1 MTAAE
6 RDPRRRAP
14 RARRRGRRPGGADTR
29 DALLTAARTEF
40 AERGFDGAT
49 VRVIADRA
57 GVDPAM
63 VNHWFGGK
71 EALFTAALD
80 LPIDPSTL
88 VAEVVP
94 GDPSTWAS
102 GSSSASSRSG
112 TTPAAVAGSPHSS
125 AASRATRPPP
135 R

>member
-6 RDPRRRAP
+6 RTPGAEPAR
-14 RARRRGRRPGGADTR
+14 RRRGRRPGGADTR

-88 VAEVVP
+88 SPRWCPATRS
-94 GDPSTWAS
+94 GSAS

-112 TTPAAVAGSPHSS
+112 TTPAAAAGSPHWS
-125 AASRATRPPP
+125 AASRATRPRP